1 MKYGEK
7 EENLRKY
14 TFWKLFQNNL
24 FFFQHFWLILQP
36 FSYVKNLYPKFDTI
50 DKKKKPFRNLILS
63 FHKDE
68 FLSSAKK
75 LVLQLLNCNPGLSFH
90 RYSLIFSADS
100 EIFLFSAM
108 FRAVPADLNFDISGH
123 NWFSDEHCWTS
134 LIHRWSLVASSK
146 QAKTIKTAKK
156 DVFYY

>member
-1 MKYGEK
+1 MAKKKKTYESI
-7 EENLRKY
+7 
-14 TFWKLFQNNL
+14 LFGNSFKIIC

-50 DKKKKPFRNLILS
+50 DKKKKPLRNLILS